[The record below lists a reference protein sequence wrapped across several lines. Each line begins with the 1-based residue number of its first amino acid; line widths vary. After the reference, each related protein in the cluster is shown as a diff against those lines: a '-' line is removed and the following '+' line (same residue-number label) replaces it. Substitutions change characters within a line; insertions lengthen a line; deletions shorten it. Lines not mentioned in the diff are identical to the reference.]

1 MDDSA
6 NQRDRIEAA
15 AQAILQE
22 SGASALT
29 VRHIAERAGVSTMGV
44 YNYFGSKDQVCERL
58 YIAGFEDLGRQ
69 VSEVGPSENREAA
82 IFNSARIYLDFYRR
96 NKHRYALMFGM
107 GAADYEPGDSAR
119 RAARKSFAQLAAVV
133 GGLPEG
139 AVPGRED
146 WQLALKIWASTHG
159 FIAIKSHM
167 TGISE
172 SDWEALVL
180 ESVRQLITARPVQ

>member
-6 NQRDRIEAA
+6 NQRYRIETA

-22 SGASALT
+22 SGVGALT

-58 YIAGFEDLGRQ
+58 YIAGFEELGRQ
-69 VSEVGPSENREAA
+69 VSETGPNADREAA
-82 IFNSARIYLDFYRR
+82 IVKAARIYLDFYRL

-119 RAARKSFAQLAAVV
+119 RAARKSFAQLATVV
-133 GGLPEG
+133 GGLSEG
-139 AVPGRED
+139 AIPGRED
-146 WQLALKIWASTHG
+146 WELALKIWASTHG
-159 FIAIKSHM
+159 FIAIKPHM

-180 ESVRQLITARPVQ
+180 ESVRQLITAQSV